1 MDNIIDKTVLRQT
14 LANTRQVLLDART
27 EEGVWC
33 GRLSSSPL
41 ATAVAVFALHQV
53 DPIQYHTAIESGLR
67 RLADLQ
73 QADGSWGDAEQLDPG
88 NLSTTLLCYAA
99 FFAIDRTSF
108 EGVVAK
114 AEAWVAQQA
123 GSLEPGHICEA
134 VYQVYGKD
142 RTFAVPILTMC
153 AMAGVL
159 GVDGWRYVKP
169 LPFELA
175 ALPRGLFRRLK
186 LSVVSYAL
194 PALIAIGQVKF
205 CFDSPANPLTCLVRN
220 LLKGPTLKRLE
231 TIQPSNGGFLE
242 ATPLTSFVVMS
253 LAAMGLKTHPVV
265 VKGVDF
271 IVRSMRSDGSWPI
284 DTNLSTWMTSLSV
297 AALHCADGESTLP
310 QWQEQTIGN
319 WYRAQQFGGVHPYTG
334 ARPGGW
340 GWTNLPG
347 SVPDADDTAGVLVAL
362 HALGVRGDTIRP
374 AVKAGIG
381 WLLHLQNS
389 DGGIPT
395 FCRGWGKLEFDRSC
409 PDITAHA
416 VAALHFWQNETAD
429 PLLHKKMQQATDR
442 ALRYLSAA
450 QRSDGSW
457 LPLWFGNP
465 FSATKTNPVYG
476 TAKVLDALNILDDPQ
491 YRSMTDRA
499 VAFLLSAQNDDA
511 GWGSQKGAVSTIE
524 ETALATHALAT
535 SPSPAAKASVNR
547 GLLWLVEH
555 TQQGTVFPAA
565 PIGLYFAK
573 LWYAERLYPVIF
585 SLHALQNAVSSF

>member
-1 MDNIIDKTVLRQT
+1 MDNTLDKTVLRQT
-14 LANTRQVLLDART
+14 LANTRQVLLDGRT

-41 ATAVAVFALHQV
+41 ATAAAVFALHQV
-53 DPIQYHTAIESGLR
+53 DPIHHHTAIESGLR

-99 FFAIDRTSF
+99 FFAIDRMSF

-114 AEAWVAQQA
+114 AETWIAQQA
-123 GSLEPGHICEA
+123 GNLEPGHICEA

-175 ALPRGLFRRLK
+175 ALPRGLFRWLK

-205 CFDSPANPLTCLVRN
+205 CFDSPANPLACLVRN
-220 LLKGPTLKRLE
+220 LFKGPTLKRLE
-231 TIQPSNGGFLE
+231 TIQPTNGGFLE

-310 QWQEQTIGN
+310 QWQEQAIGN

-381 WLLHLQNS
+381 WLLQLQNS

-416 VAALHFWQNETAD
+416 VTAWHLWQNETAD
-429 PLLHKKMQQATDR
+429 ASLHKKMQQATDR

-465 FSATKTNPVYG
+465 FSAAKTNPVYG
-476 TAKVLDALNILDDPQ
+476 TARVLDALNILDDPQ
-491 YRSMTDRA
+491 YRTMTDRA
-499 VAFLLSAQNDDA
+499 VAFLLAAQNDDA
-511 GWGSQKGAVSTIE
+511 GWGSQKGAASTIE
-524 ETALATHALAT
+524 ETALAIHALSA
-535 SPSPAAKASVNR
+535 SPSPAAKESVNR
-547 GLLWLVEH
+547 GLLRLVAH